1 MTSQRVTNS
10 EEVFSHQ
17 YKCGSCR
24 RTFKVISAEEEPKS
38 CTFCTY
44 CGGPSR
50 SISKPLL
57 ARIPIPQEMIYGE
70 TPNERDEKSS
80 SSGVSETAIA
90 YVLDL

>member
-1 MTSQRVTNS
+1 MTSLKHTSS
-10 EEVFSHQ
+10 EEVFSQQ

-24 RTFKVISAEEEPKS
+24 RTFRVISTEEEPKS

-57 ARIPIPQEMIYGE
+57 ARIPIAQEMIYGE
-70 TPNERDEKSS
+70 TLIERDDKSS
-80 SSGVSETAIA
+80 PTGASETAVA
-90 YVLDL
+90 YVVDL